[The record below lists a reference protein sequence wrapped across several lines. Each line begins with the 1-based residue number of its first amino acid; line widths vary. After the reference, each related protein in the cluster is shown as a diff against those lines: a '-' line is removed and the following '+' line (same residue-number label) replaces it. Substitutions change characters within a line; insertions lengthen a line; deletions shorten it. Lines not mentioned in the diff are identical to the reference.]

1 MYGATR
7 NAERFV
13 GCAKQE
19 AVAERS
25 GKREKDSE
33 WMRDREPKRDGEVEW
48 INERRRVRRKQA
60 RIYER
65 VDRKMKMDNL
75 EREREREKDEGQ
87 GVE

>member
-1 MYGATR
+1 VYGATR

-19 AVAERS
+19 AVAERN

-33 WMRDREPKRDGEVEW
+33 WMHDRELKKDREVEW

-60 RIYER
+60 RVYER
-65 VDRKMKMDNL
+65 VDRKMKMGNL
-75 EREREREKDEGQ
+75 KRKGKREG
-87 GVE
+87 